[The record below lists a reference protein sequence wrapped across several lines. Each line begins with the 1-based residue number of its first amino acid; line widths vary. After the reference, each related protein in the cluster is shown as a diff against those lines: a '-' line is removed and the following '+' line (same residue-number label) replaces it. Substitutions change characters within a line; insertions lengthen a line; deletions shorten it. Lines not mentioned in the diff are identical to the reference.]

1 MEVLTAIARF
11 WADRVHYSKRQQKYM
26 IHGVTGPN
34 EYENNINNN
43 WYTNKMA
50 TWVLS
55 YTLQSYKEYATE
67 ATVTIPE
74 KRARLL
80 AGYH

>member
-1 MEVLTAIARF
+1 
-11 WADRVHYSKRQQKYM
+11 
-26 IHGVTGPN
+26 
-34 EYENNINNN
+34 
-43 WYTNKMA
+43 MA

-74 KRARLL
+74 KEQDYWQDIIDNMYFPEDQDLGIFRSARYLL
-80 AGYH
+80 RQRFDASH